1 MPLDQVDVDKWEY
14 DDEGRPVLPAEKEM
28 SFLDHLEE
36 LRWHIIRALIAVVII
51 GIGLFIFRDW
61 YFRRVLLAPLQD
73 DFIGYRFLC
82 SVSEAI
88 GVGNS
93 LCFGKPNIEIIT
105 TNFGEEFIAA
115 IKYAFMGGLVFG
127 FPYVFY
133 EMWSF
138 IRPGLY
144 PKEQKATRSVIF
156 ICSFLFFLGIAFGH
170 LVITPLGVNFL
181 VNFDVP
187 SVENTSTLAS
197 FVAYMVMFTVPAA
210 IVFQLPVLV
219 YFLARFGLVTAK
231 GMRTYRRHSIVG
243 ILVLAS
249 ILTPPDVVTQI
260 LIGIPLYILYE
271 LSIFV
276 AQRAEKEYEAE
287 MAY

>member
-14 DDEGRPVLPAEKEM
+14 NDEGHPVLPAEKEM

-36 LRWHIIRALIAVVII
+36 LRWHIIRALIAVAVI
-51 GIGLFIFRDW
+51 GIGLFIFKDW
-61 YFRRVLLAPLQD
+61 YFSRVLLAPLQE

-82 SVSEAI
+82 SVSDRI
-88 GVGNS
+88 GAGGT
-93 LCFGKPNIEIIT
+93 LCFSKPNIEIIT
-105 TNFGEEFIAA
+105 TNFGEEFISA

-133 EMWSF
+133 ELWSF
-138 IRPGLY
+138 VRPGLY
-144 PKEQKATRSVIF
+144 PKEQKATRAVIF
-156 ICSFLFFLGIAFGH
+156 ICSFLFFLGVTFGH
-170 LVITPLGVNFL
+170 LIITPFGVNFL

-197 FVAYMVMFTVPAA
+197 FVAYMIMFTVPAA
-210 IVFQLPVLV
+210 LIFQLPVLIH
-219 YFLARFGLVTAK
+219 FLARFGLVTAK
-231 GMRTYRRHSIVG
+231 SMRTYRRHSVVG
-243 ILVLAS
+243 ILIIAS

-260 LIGIPLYILYE
+260 LIGIPLYLLYE

-276 AQRAEKEYEAE
+276 ALRAEKQYEKE
-287 MAY
+287 MGY